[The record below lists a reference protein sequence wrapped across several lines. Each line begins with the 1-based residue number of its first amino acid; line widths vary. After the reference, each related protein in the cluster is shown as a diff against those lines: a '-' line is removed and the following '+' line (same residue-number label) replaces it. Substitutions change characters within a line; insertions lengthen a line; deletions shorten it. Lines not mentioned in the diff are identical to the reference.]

1 MAKFTFRLEFLLNLK
16 RKREEEAA
24 ARQAKRLAVV
34 RDLEAKIDD
43 MENHRKRL
51 AQDLSEKAQK
61 GLLTPPM
68 MSLYS
73 DYQVKLLQDL
83 RKADELLVLSR
94 RELAKEQAALRK
106 AVMERQLME
115 KIKEKK
121 AETHKAE
128 ELQKEQNTLEEMAA
142 LVKAR
147 KARMEKDAN

>member
-1 MAKFTFRLEFLLNLK
+1 MAAFKFRLEFLLNLK

-24 ARQAKRLAVV
+24 ARQAKRLKIV
-34 RDLEAKIDD
+34 RELEDKIED

-51 AQDLSEKAQK
+51 STELSEKGAA
-61 GLLTPPM
+61 GELTPAI

-73 DYQVKLLQDL
+73 DFQAKLLQDL
-83 RKADELLVLSR
+83 RKADELLTLSR

-115 KIKEKK
+115 KIREKK
-121 AETHKAE
+121 AEAHKAE
-128 ELQKEQNTLEEMAA
+128 ELQKEQSSLEEMAA

-147 KARMEKDAN
+147 KARMEKDAD